1 MWKGRFKED
10 TARVVQEFTQ
20 SLDLDWRMARHDIY
34 GSIAHVRMLGE
45 TGILDKR
52 ECDKIEDGLLKVLSE
67 IQSGKFKPEIELE
80 DVHMN
85 IEHRL
90 TQLEPLGA
98 KLHTARSR
106 NDQTAVTVRL
116 YLRDRLLNLGE
127 NFINLLKAVLALAE
141 KNKLVIVSGYTHLQ
155 QAQPISFAHYLLAWF
170 EAFSRD
176 YERLKFA
183 LNALNECPL
192 GAGALAG
199 SRSLSLGKM
208 PVCGC
213 VIVSSTCTPSIF
225 IFSYI
230 IIIVYKYNAESYT
243 FRRHKSTNMRR
254 TSGEWTVKT
263 PYISCFAPV

>member
-45 TGILDKR
+45 AGILDKR

-67 IQSGKFKPEIELE
+67 IQSGRFKPEIELE

-85 IEHRL
+85 IENRL

-141 KNKLVIVSGYTHLQ
+141 KNKLVIVSGYTH
-155 QAQPISFAHYLLAWF
+155 
-170 EAFSRD
+170 R
-176 YERLKFA
+176 R
-183 LNALNECPL
+183 
-192 GAGALAG
+192 
-199 SRSLSLGKM
+199 SRSHLR
-208 PVCGC
+208 
-213 VIVSSTCTPSIF
+213 
-225 IFSYI
+225 I
-230 IIIVYKYNAESYT
+230 IY
-243 FRRHKSTNMRR
+243 
-254 TSGEWTVKT
+254 
-263 PYISCFAPV
+263 